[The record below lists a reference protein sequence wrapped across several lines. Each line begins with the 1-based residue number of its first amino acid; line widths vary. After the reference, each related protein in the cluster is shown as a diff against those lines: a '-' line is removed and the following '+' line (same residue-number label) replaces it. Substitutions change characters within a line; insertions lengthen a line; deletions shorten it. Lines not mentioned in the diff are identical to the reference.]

1 MGIDLKMSVLL
12 PLFDTVVQI
21 AASFD
26 MFSIL
31 VDAVVKAGL
40 VEVLSG
46 PGPFTVFAP
55 PNAAFEQLMKEI
67 HIDIDDLLNIPQLAD
82 ILLYH
87 VIGDFILTPRLKQ
100 SITMRTLKPDG
111 QTVKSVYGYETIRLI
126 DAHSDVSTMGL
137 ADVKAKNGVAHVV
150 DRILVPLFDSVV
162 QVATSFKDYSIL
174 VTLVKSADMVMY
186 LQG

>member
-46 PGPFTVFAP
+46 PG
-55 PNAAFEQLMKEI
+55 
-67 HIDIDDLLNIPQLAD
+67 PQLAD